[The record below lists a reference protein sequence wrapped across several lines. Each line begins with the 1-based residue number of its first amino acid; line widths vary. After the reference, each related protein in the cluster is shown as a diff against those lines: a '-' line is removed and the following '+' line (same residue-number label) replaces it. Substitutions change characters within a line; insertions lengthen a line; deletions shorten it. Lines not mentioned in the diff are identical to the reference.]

1 MNNDEIITKRNQAI
15 TDANKVYN
23 QIINDQTNLVNNQS
37 QQIDNYLQNSESA
50 INQSVNNNISALN
63 SASETARRQHETEK
77 QAIMKNYQNYANNNA
92 DETARI
98 GYLNSARN
106 RIATSEGSLSDVIQE
121 YNNQIAQAKITGQS
135 ILAQQALEMLK
146 QKYDLYNANIDNTNN
161 MLIANQKNKQQLISD
176 YGNLDNQYSGVRN
189 DYLDR
194 QQDYNLF
201 NKEMAYKNQQLNTQ
215 KKLKEQEYQLDL
227 RDAKESYYRSRSSS
241 SGGSSGGYS
250 FNDTSGETGNNI
262 TNGSQYVKT
271 GSTAIV
277 NGKNRT
283 VYSKGGKYY
292 YLSNGKYIQIT
303 ANQLSNPSNTKS
315 GGGKNASGAGSG
327 GGGARTSS
335 TSNNSA
341 KKNNNIFSKLF
352 QILS

>member
-215 KKLKEQEYQLDL
+215 KKLKEQEYKLDL

-250 FNDTSGETGNNI
+250 FNDTSGNQITETNNNQNNAQKNTTKYTSKMTPINLTKEGKKVYDSLMKTQNKHGYVTGNWLVHKTSNLSASERNAI
-262 TNGSQYVKT
+262 TSCF
-271 GSTAIV
+271 
-277 NGKNRT
+277 
-283 VYSKGGKYY
+283 
-292 YLSNGKYIQIT
+292 
-303 ANQLSNPSNTKS
+303 
-315 GGGKNASGAGSG
+315 
-327 GGGARTSS
+327 RTSWD
-335 TSNNSA
+335 
-341 KKNNNIFSKLF
+341 
-352 QILS
+352 